1 MNKLVNHCFY
11 VIVVFLTSFLHM
23 ESSVAADSYRYMHV
37 SIDTP
42 WLIFIFLLFII
53 LFPFVLSA
61 ILYWYFTFK
70 KHKEEKEKQ
79 LDAEASTEEPQ

>member
-1 MNKLVNHCFY
+1 MNKFIKYYFSVLAVIMTNLFY
-11 VIVVFLTSFLHM
+11 TKYSI
-23 ESSVAADSYRYMHV
+23 AADSYRYMHV

-42 WLIFIFLLFII
+42 WLIFVFLLLII

-70 KHKEEKEKQ
+70 KHKEQKEQ
-79 LDAEASTEEPQ
+79 QTNAESTTEESQ